1 MTTRLCRDV
10 HIVLGVHEKELVRD
24 KIKEMLAANVIC
36 PSNSPF
42 ASPILLVKKKDGSDR
57 LCIDYRELNSNSVA
71 DKYPLPLISDKVNR
85 LRGGKYF
92 SCLDMA
98 SGFYRIPI
106 EVGSIER
113 TAFVTPEGQYEC
125 LSMPF
130 GLKNA
135 SSIFQ
140 RAIARA
146 LGDLAY
152 SYAIVYIDDV
162 VIVAR
167 SKEEAF
173 ERLTVVLKAL
183 SEAGFSFNI
192 KNVFF

>member
-1 MTTRLCRDV
+1 
-10 HIVLGVHEKELVRD
+10 
-24 KIKEMLAANVIC
+24 
-36 PSNSPF
+36 
-42 ASPILLVKKKDGSDR
+42 
-57 LCIDYRELNSNSVA
+57 
-71 DKYPLPLISDKVNR
+71 
-85 LRGGKYF
+85 
-92 SCLDMA
+92 
-98 SGFYRIPI
+98 
-106 EVGSIER
+106 
-113 TAFVTPEGQYEC
+113 
-125 LSMPF
+125 MPF

-140 RAIARA
+140 RAITRA

-192 KNVFF
+192 KKCCFLKTEIEYLGYLVKDGSNEPNPRKIQALAGLSQPKNVSQLRQFIGLASYFRKFVPQMKPLYQLTSKINSFV